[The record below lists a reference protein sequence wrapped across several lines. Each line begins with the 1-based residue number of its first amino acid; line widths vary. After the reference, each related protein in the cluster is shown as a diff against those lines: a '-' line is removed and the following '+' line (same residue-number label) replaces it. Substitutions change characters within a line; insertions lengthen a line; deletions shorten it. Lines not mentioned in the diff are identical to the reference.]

1 MGIMT
6 SIKYIFPEFVA
17 TYPYW
22 AKDEKNDL
30 FLVVCPGRG
39 IAVELWQ
46 TVQDVSELRL
56 TRLPGGTKIEII
68 QKQAPSCN

>member
-30 FLVVCPGRG
+30 FLVVCPGTE
-39 IAVELWQ
+39 V
-46 TVQDVSELRL
+46 L
-56 TRLPGGTKIEII
+56 TRSIRVLY
-68 QKQAPSCN
+68 AV